1 MNQELETLYL
11 KVEQFSH
18 LKEIIKT
25 ILNVDV
31 KKDRNR
37 MQHTVN
43 CKMIYANVLR
53 ECGYGC
59 SVISKSILMN
69 HATIL
74 HYFKTFPFYVKTDV
88 ALRNNYER
96 IKSEFNK
103 EYDPVYYLSENELK
117 KEVFSLRFE
126 NKELSSELKEVK
138 NRVKELT
145 SIEERFSDIF
155 KMVKERTKDGKEKE
169 VLKKLNA
176 IYNGI

>member
-1 MNQELETLYL
+1 MSNELKTLYV
-11 KVEQFSH
+11 KEEHFSH
-18 LKEIIKT
+18 LREIVKIITGVEVRKNKSR
-25 ILNVDV
+25 IQHIVDS
-31 KKDRNR
+31 
-37 MQHTVN
+37 
-43 CKMIYANVLR
+43 KMIFSNILHER
-53 ECGYGC
+53 GYGC
-59 SVISKSILMN
+59 SIIARYLVMN
-69 HATIL
+69 HATVL
-74 HYFKTFPFYVKTDV
+74 HYFKRFPWYLQTD
-88 ALRNNYER
+88 AILRNKYER

>member
-1 MNQELETLYL
+1 
-11 KVEQFSH
+11 
-18 LKEIIKT
+18 
-25 ILNVDV
+25 
-31 KKDRNR
+31 
-37 MQHTVN
+37 
-43 CKMIYANVLR
+43 
-53 ECGYGC
+53 
-59 SVISKSILMN
+59 MN

-138 NRVKELT
+138 SQVKELT

>member
-1 MNQELETLYL
+1 
-11 KVEQFSH
+11 VEQFSH

-74 HYFKTFPFYVKTDV
+74 HYFKTFPFYIKTDV
-88 ALRNNYER
+88 VLRNNYER